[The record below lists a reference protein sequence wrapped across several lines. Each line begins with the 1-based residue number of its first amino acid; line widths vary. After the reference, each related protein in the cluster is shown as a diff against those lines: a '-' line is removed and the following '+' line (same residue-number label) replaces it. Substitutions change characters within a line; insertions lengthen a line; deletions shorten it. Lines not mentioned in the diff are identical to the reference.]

1 MLKKHWK
8 SLAWAVIVFIAC
20 SVPGNQVPDVSL
32 INIPHFDKIVHF
44 ILFFVLTILLVSE
57 FNKLNL
63 EKKTLS
69 IAYLWSA
76 FISICYGVAIEALQH
91 FVFASRSASLW
102 DVLANSLG
110 VLFAILVYR
119 YVNRTT
125 KGFI

>member
-8 SLAWAVIVFIAC
+8 SLVWAVIVFIAC

-69 IAYLWSA
+69 IAYLWSS
-76 FISICYGVAIEALQH
+76 FISIGYGVAIEALQH
-91 FVFASRSASLW
+91 FVFASRSASFG
-102 DVLANSLG
+102 DVFANSLG
-110 VLFAILVYR
+110 VLFAILIYR
-119 YVNRTT
+119 YVNSTS
-125 KGFI
+125 KGLI